1 MINLPYKFRPKRLEE
16 FIGQKHL
23 ISPDKPLYKLI
34 KKGVIPHS
42 FFYGSTGTGKTT
54 LAKIIA
60 SQLDSPFY
68 EMDATNLKIEQI
80 RKILTQYQNSL
91 TKPIIFIDE
100 VHRLSTTQQEVL
112 LIPMENNR
120 ATIIGAST
128 ENPYFSLTAG
138 IRSRSM
144 MFEFFTLSFDDLE
157 ELVNRVQ
164 NQYKFFIEED
174 AKKYLINSSAGD
186 CRALL
191 NLLEFALQIDQN
203 ITFDILTSLRP
214 KMLKDGISSSDTHYD
229 LASAMIKSIR
239 GSDIN
244 ASLYYLGRLIDAGEG
259 VEFISRRLVI
269 LASEDIGNANPNA
282 LNIAT
287 NTMLSTAKIG
297 YPESRIIL
305 AQCVIF
311 LASCPKSNSAYN
323 AINQTLSFI
332 ENSEKLPIPKHL
344 KGSGNIGYLY
354 PHDFNGWVSQEY
366 MTKPKQFYKSNN
378 IGFEKTLDSWI
389 EKIKKIRKN

>member
-1 MINLPYKFRPKRLEE
+1 VTNLPHKFRPKKLEE
-16 FIGQKHL
+16 VIGQKHL
-23 ISPDKPLYKLI
+23 IAPNRALYKLI
-34 KKGVIPHS
+34 KKGAIPHS
-42 FFYGSTGTGKTT
+42 FFYGPPGSGKTT

-60 SQLDSPFY
+60 LELDSPFY
-68 EMDATNLKIEQI
+68 EMDATNLKVEQI

-91 TKPIIFIDE
+91 IKPIIFIDE
-100 VHRLSTTQQEVL
+100 VHRLSKTQQEVL
-112 LIPMENNR
+112 LIPMESNR
-120 ATIIGAST
+120 AIIIGAST

-144 MFEFFTLSFDDLE
+144 LFKFFNLSFDDLE
-157 ELVNRVQ
+157 ELVNRVRDK
-164 NQYKFFIEED
+164 YSFKIENN
-174 AKKYLINSSAGD
+174 AKRYLINSSAGD

-191 NLLEFALQIDQN
+191 NLLEFALQIENN
-203 ITFDILTSLRP
+203 IRLETLKSLRP
-214 KMLKDGISSSDTHYD
+214 HMLKDGISSSDTHYD

-239 GSDIN
+239 GSDID
-244 ASLYYLGRLIDAGEG
+244 ASLYYLGRLIDGGEG

-287 NTMLSTAKIG
+287 STMLSTAKIG

-311 LASCPKSNSAYN
+311 LASCPKSNSAYR
-323 AINQTLSFI
+323 AINKTLSFI
-332 ENSEKLPIPKHL
+332 RESEKLPIPKYL
-344 KGSGNIGYLY
+344 KGSGNRGYLY

-366 MTKPKQFYKSNN
+366 ITKPKEFYNSSG
-378 IGFEKTLDSWI
+378 IGFEKTLNNWL
-389 EKIKKIRKN
+389 EKIKKINPT